1 MNKIRMKLNIFE
13 GDANL
18 IDRTGAESLIPVQ
31 EANEIIQGTI
41 TQSAVLSRGRKLANM
56 TSKQYKVPVLDMLPI
71 AYFVNGDTGQKKTSK
86 MAWDKKFIVAEEIAV
101 IVPIPEAVLDDSE
114 YDIWAEVKPR
124 ITEAFGKVIDGAILF
139 DAEKPST
146 WRDGLVATATKAGTV
161 VTLNTQDDLFDKIMA
176 EDGVIA
182 KVEDC
187 GYFVNGHMADISMR
201 AKLRGLKDNNGQ
213 PLFKSDMKLY
223 FGDATSITVQS
234 VKELGGMLSIKTIGN
249 TPDQLRVLFTDA
261 LKTKYMR
268 VEERG
273 KTIAEYEGYTEFYRT
288 EEYTGQIYG
297 VVVNKVGE
305 SVEERLASAEQT
317 IEQTNTD
324 MQMAVAE
331 LTMLIASMQGGG
343 TSV

>member
-1 MNKIRMKLNIFE
+1 
-13 GDANL
+13 
-18 IDRTGAESLIPVQ
+18 
-31 EANEIIQGTI
+31 
-41 TQSAVLSRGRKLANM
+41 
-56 TSKQYKVPVLDMLPI
+56 
-71 AYFVNGDTGQKKTSK
+71 
-86 MAWDKKFIVAEEIAV
+86 
-101 IVPIPEAVLDDSE
+101 
-114 YDIWAEVKPR
+114 
-124 ITEAFGKVIDGAILF
+124 
-139 DAEKPST
+139 
-146 WRDGLVATATKAGTV
+146 
-161 VTLNTQDDLFDKIMA
+161 
-176 EDGVIA
+176 
-182 KVEDC
+182 
-187 GYFVNGHMADISMR
+187 
-201 AKLRGLKDNNGQ
+201 
-213 PLFKSDMKLY
+213 MKLY

-273 KTIAEYEGYTEFYRT
+273 QTIAEYEGYTEFYRT

-317 IEQTNTD
+317 NTD

>member
-1 MNKIRMKLNIFE
+1 
-13 GDANL
+13 
-18 IDRTGAESLIPVQ
+18 
-31 EANEIIQGTI
+31 
-41 TQSAVLSRGRKLANM
+41 
-56 TSKQYKVPVLDMLPI
+56 
-71 AYFVNGDTGQKKTSK
+71 
-86 MAWDKKFIVAEEIAV
+86 
-101 IVPIPEAVLDDSE
+101 
-114 YDIWAEVKPR
+114 
-124 ITEAFGKVIDGAILF
+124 
-139 DAEKPST
+139 
-146 WRDGLVATATKAGTV
+146 
-161 VTLNTQDDLFDKIMA
+161 
-176 EDGVIA
+176 
-182 KVEDC
+182 
-187 GYFVNGHMADISMR
+187 
-201 AKLRGLKDNNGQ
+201 
-213 PLFKSDMKLY
+213 
-223 FGDATSITVQS
+223 
-234 VKELGGMLSIKTIGN
+234 MLSIKTIGN

-273 KTIAEYEGYTEFYRT
+273 QTIAEYEGYTEFYRT